1 MHYYSSSSGG
11 QKSKSADEATVVSKS
26 EDYRDARA
34 APVLSSTEDQPAT
47 ALTPRSEQKRQTV
60 VKIVESDRQF
70 ASSGRDSAATV
81 ATAQSQGPRLSSE
94 DSQRLLDRLLLEKE
108 TMATE
113 LNQLR
118 QQQQQQRPVGGQF
131 PSGRALERQ
140 QQQQYATLPEYDPE
154 SPSALKR
161 RIVDLE
167 QQILDL
173 QEANETLKLAS
184 SPVDSGASGG
194 ARVAPTVAENRLR
207 ARLDQ
212 ATVENEAL
220 KNELNRL
227 RQQREQPDMEF
238 IRAELDS
245 LRAELDVLRDRNYQ
259 LERENR
265 RLLETGSPFFA
276 ADPYGLADAN
286 NPALASIPTTGSS
299 NQFLY
304 NDDRQHEFEP
314 ETRPYYGS
322 LGRSPQPHQ
331 PHHRQ
336 QRQSRIGD
344 KMRHSLDSE
353 QRQQRQQQ
361 QRNSR
366 RPANHGR
373 QAEPSIVYGS
383 HQQPLAAWRNGR
395 SASYTSNGGTSD
407 SDEDDRTNDLLLYGA
422 DGKAA
427 ATAAPARRPG
437 QHQDTAGAGY
447 FVDRNSAATA
457 TSGRQ
462 QRPSSAT
469 QHQRSRQRDTSGQRA
484 MEPPIQQQPF
494 ATAGRLPFAPK
505 QAADIR
511 SGDLVKFTRYGGR
524 ISKGLV
530 HFVGRLP
537 GRTDYYV
544 GIELDQE
551 EGKHDGVYDGRRYFQ
566 CKPRKGVFVAF
577 NKLIMCYQAA

>member
-1 MHYYSSSSGG
+1 
-11 QKSKSADEATVVSKS
+11 
-26 EDYRDARA
+26 
-34 APVLSSTEDQPAT
+34 
-47 ALTPRSEQKRQTV
+47 
-60 VKIVESDRQF
+60 
-70 ASSGRDSAATV
+70 
-81 ATAQSQGPRLSSE
+81 
-94 DSQRLLDRLLLEKE
+94 
-108 TMATE
+108 
-113 LNQLR
+113 
-118 QQQQQQRPVGGQF
+118 
-131 PSGRALERQ
+131 
-140 QQQQYATLPEYDPE
+140 
-154 SPSALKR
+154 
-161 RIVDLE
+161 
-167 QQILDL
+167 
-173 QEANETLKLAS
+173 
-184 SPVDSGASGG
+184 
-194 ARVAPTVAENRLR
+194 
-207 ARLDQ
+207 
-212 ATVENEAL
+212 
-220 KNELNRL
+220 
-227 RQQREQPDMEF
+227 
-238 IRAELDS
+238 
-245 LRAELDVLRDRNYQ
+245 
-259 LERENR
+259 
-265 RLLETGSPFFA
+265 
-276 ADPYGLADAN
+276 
-286 NPALASIPTTGSS
+286 
-299 NQFLY
+299 
-304 NDDRQHEFEP
+304 
-314 ETRPYYGS
+314 
-322 LGRSPQPHQ
+322 
-331 PHHRQ
+331 
-336 QRQSRIGD
+336 
-344 KMRHSLDSE
+344 MRHSLDSE

-383 HQQPLAAWRNGR
+383 HQQPLALGETVDQLLTLA
-395 SASYTSNGGTSD
+395 NGGTSD

-427 ATAAPARRPG
+427 ATAAPARRP
-437 QHQDTAGAGY
+437 
-447 FVDRNSAATA
+447 AATA